1 MNWIALLGQATQP
14 GAAPHTPS
22 ASEAFWGVWFP
33 LILVLGVFYYF
44 MFRSQRTER
53 QKHQSMLNSLKRG
66 DRVQTI
72 GGILGAVV
80 DVRENE
86 VILKVDENANVR
98 VRFNR
103 SAIKE
108 VLSRGDANETKSS

>member
-1 MNWIALLGQATQP
+1 MNWFALLGQATQP
-14 GAAPHTPS
+14 VAGGQAPS

-33 LILVLGVFYYF
+33 LLLVLGVFYFF
-44 MFRSQRTER
+44 MFRSQKTER

-72 GGILGAVV
+72 GGILGVVV
-80 DVRENE
+80 DVREHE
-86 VILKVDENANVR
+86 VVLKVDENANVR

-108 VLSRGDANETKSS
+108 VLSRAETESKSS